1 MRITINDNSELM
13 AGKVVDINHTFCLR
27 ERINTK
33 TASVTHATEKAYLFH
48 LRKDG
53 EIAEQWVPQSVCRVL
68 EIKTQSLDR
77 WV

>member
-1 MRITINDNSELM
+1 MRITINDNSELL
-13 AGKVVDINHTFCLR
+13 AGKVLEVNHTFCLR

-33 TASVTHATEKAYLFH
+33 TASVAHATERAYL
-48 LRKDG
+48 LKYQYDG
-53 EIAEQWVPQSVCRVL
+53 DHYDKWVPKKVCRVL

>member
-1 MRITINDNSELM
+1 MRITINDNSELL

-33 TASVTHATEKAYLFH
+33 TANVEHATEKAYL
-48 LRKDG
+48 LKYQYDG
-53 EIAEQWVPQSVCRVL
+53 DHVEKWVPKSVCRVL
-68 EIKTQSLDR
+68 EIKSSLDR